1 MTKLEPPVITEL
13 WGWER
18 REAEKVPALLLG
30 KDFTLQRMTRSLL
43 GERGREEISGRRK
56 HVNAEV

>member
-1 MTKLEPPVITEL
+1 MITEL
-13 WGWER
+13 WEWER